1 MKILITGSSG
11 QLGKSLN
18 LCKPKNS
25 IILNPNKDNFDLTK
39 NSQISNYILENDPDW
54 VINCGAYTNVENA
67 EFEKELAFQIN
78 STAVKTGCITFPY
91 TPSTQSTPRK

>member
-18 LCKPKNS
+18 LSKPKNFK
-25 IILNPNKDNFDLTK
+25 ILNPNKNNFDLTK
-39 NSQISNYILENDPDW
+39 NSQISNYILKNDPDW

-67 EFEKELAFQIN
+67 ESEKELAFQIN
-78 STAVKTGCITFPY
+78 SIAVKTISETLLKTKGF
-91 TPSTQSTPRK
+91 